1 MQTNTH
7 ERLTRSDPVAGSS
20 DRAFGFVFTAV
31 FAVVGLL
38 PLTGG
43 GAPRYWSLG
52 VAGAVLAAALVK
64 AELLAPFNRAWFRF
78 GLFLHRLVSPVVL
91 AVLFY
96 AVIVPTGLL
105 MRALGKDVLGLR
117 CDGEAESYWIHR
129 DPPGPRPE
137 SMQDQF

>member
-7 ERLTRSDPVAGSS
+7 ERLTRPDPVAGSS
-20 DRAFGFVFTAV
+20 DRAFGVVFTAV

-38 PLTGG
+38 PLLGG
-43 GAPRYWSLG
+43 EPPRHWSLG
-52 VAGAVLAAALVK
+52 AAGAVLATTLVK
-64 AELLAPFNRAWFRF
+64 AELLAPFNRAWFRL

-91 AVLFY
+91 AFLFY

-117 CDGEAESYWIHR
+117 GDGEAESYWIRR

-137 SMQDQF
+137 SMRDQF

>member
-7 ERLTRSDPVAGSS
+7 ERLTRPDPVAGSS
-20 DRAFGFVFTAV
+20 DRAFGVVFTVV

-38 PLTGG
+38 PRLGG
-43 GAPRYWSLG
+43 EPPRGWALG
-52 VAGAVLAAALVK
+52 VAGAVLATALVK

-91 AVLFY
+91 AFLFY
-96 AVIVPTGLL
+96 AVIAPTGLL

-117 CDGEAESYWIHR
+117 GDGEAESYWIRR

-137 SMQDQF
+137 SMRDQF